1 MRYVPVSDVDDTS
14 YLYSL
19 IQQWKSAAVSNT
31 NLNNVFNELF
41 TYKDESGK
49 IRYLKAFQYLTPM
62 KWTLTVEDETIRCI
76 ESLPGSEYSEL
87 DESSSFVNDKFVK
100 NGKSIQVKDVYKNEA
115 FSKLTADEKQF
126 LDALT
131 ATMDE
136 ANSMIPNKSLYRDGR
151 LP

>member
-1 MRYVPVSDVDDTS
+1 MLYVPVSDVDSTS
-14 YLYSL
+14 FLYSL
-19 IQQWKSAAVSNT
+19 IEQWKSAAVSNT

-41 TYKDESGK
+41 TYKDEAGK
-49 IRYLKAFQYLTPM
+49 IRYLKAFQYLTPT
-62 KWTLTVEDETIRCI
+62 KWILSIEDEDISCI

-87 DESSSFVNDKFVK
+87 DESSPFVNDKFVK